1 MSQTK
6 LTVEQLT
13 AIEALITK
21 GWTQK
26 AYARLHPNSLFDCDP
41 VSSDA
46 ACYCLI
52 GAAAAV
58 IYPGMKTPLDAIIH
72 AITLANNSFTPYT
85 YMPVHLWNDTQGRT
99 QTDVLS
105 LIAQVKAD
113 RMKEEVMKLCVS

>member
-26 AYARLHPNSLFDCDP
+26 AYARLHPNSLNDCDP
-41 VSSDA
+41 TEPDA

-52 GAAAAV
+52 GATAAV
-58 IYPGMKTPLDAIIH
+58 VYPRMKSSLDSIIYSIDVATNTFYPYIHTAIH
-72 AITLANNSFTPYT
+72 T
-85 YMPVHLWNDTQGRT
+85 WNDMPRRT
-99 QTDVLS
+99 QADVLS
-105 LIAQVKAD
+105 LIACVKAD
-113 RMKEEVMKLCVS
+113 RMKEEGTKS